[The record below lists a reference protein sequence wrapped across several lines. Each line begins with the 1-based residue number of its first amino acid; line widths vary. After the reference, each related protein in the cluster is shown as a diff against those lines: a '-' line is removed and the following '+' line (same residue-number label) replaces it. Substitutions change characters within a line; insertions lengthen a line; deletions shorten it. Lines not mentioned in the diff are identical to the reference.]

1 MELRVKTSKWSAGLP
16 VVMLREDT
24 AEEMGVHAKERLSIR
39 TLSKKPLEVSAI
51 LDIVDRDLGK
61 SEMAVSTELKKR
73 LGLRSG
79 DKVEVNLATP
89 PESLK
94 FIKEKLKGKRLSPKK
109 IEEIVVDIV
118 ENKLSEAEI
127 ALFISATYEKGMNF
141 KETVDFIKSILNT
154 GKSLSLKE
162 KCIADKHC
170 IGGVAGNRTTP
181 LVVSICAA
189 GGVVMPKS
197 SSRAITSAAGTA
209 DVMETVA
216 KVDFSIEEVK
226 KIIKKTKAC
235 LVWGGGL
242 GMVPADSKIINVE
255 KEIRID
261 TPSLMLASIMSKK
274 LAAGSKNLLIDIPYG
289 EGAKTNKQNALKLKK
304 QFEKL
309 GKHFKIKIKV
319 ILTNGSQPI
328 GNGVGPALEMLDII
342 SVLDPEKQGPRD
354 LEQKSLILAGEIFEM
369 ISPSKKINGYE
380 KAKEILYSGEAFKK
394 FKEIVRAQ
402 KGKINGIDNFKFKK
416 TIFSDK
422 EGKVKK
428 ISNKDI
434 NTLARVAGCPIDR
447 HSGIYLHR
455 HVGDKVRKGEKIIT
469 IYAESKPRLDSALKF
484 YRKQNP

>member
-1 MELRVKTSKWSAGLP
+1 
-16 VVMLREDT
+16 
-24 AEEMGVHAKERLSIR
+24 
-39 TLSKKPLEVSAI
+39 
-51 LDIVDRDLGK
+51 
-61 SEMAVSTELKKR
+61 
-73 LGLRSG
+73 
-79 DKVEVNLATP
+79 
-89 PESLK
+89 
-94 FIKEKLKGKRLSPKK
+94 
-109 IEEIVVDIV
+109 
-118 ENKLSEAEI
+118 
-127 ALFISATYEKGMNF
+127 
-141 KETVDFIKSILNT
+141 
-154 GKSLSLKE
+154 
-162 KCIADKHC
+162 
-170 IGGVAGNRTTP
+170 
-181 LVVSICAA
+181 
-189 GGVVMPKS
+189 
-197 SSRAITSAAGTA
+197 
-209 DVMETVA
+209 
-216 KVDFSIEEVK
+216 
-226 KIIKKTKAC
+226 
-235 LVWGGGL
+235 
-242 GMVPADSKIINVE
+242 MVPADSKIINVE

-484 YRKQNP
+484 YRKQNPLKIIK

>member
-235 LVWGGGL
+235 LVWGE
-242 GMVPADSKIINVE
+242 DWE
-255 KEIRID
+255 W
-261 TPSLMLASIMSKK
+261 SLQI
-274 LAAGSKNLLIDIPYG
+274 
-289 EGAKTNKQNALKLKK
+289 Q
-304 QFEKL
+304 
-309 GKHFKIKIKV
+309 
-319 ILTNGSQPI
+319 
-328 GNGVGPALEMLDII
+328 
-342 SVLDPEKQGPRD
+342 R
-354 LEQKSLILAGEIFEM
+354 
-369 ISPSKKINGYE
+369 
-380 KAKEILYSGEAFKK
+380 
-394 FKEIVRAQ
+394 
-402 KGKINGIDNFKFKK
+402 
-416 TIFSDK
+416 
-422 EGKVKK
+422 
-428 ISNKDI
+428 
-434 NTLARVAGCPIDR
+434 
-447 HSGIYLHR
+447 
-455 HVGDKVRKGEKIIT
+455 
-469 IYAESKPRLDSALKF
+469 
-484 YRKQNP
+484 